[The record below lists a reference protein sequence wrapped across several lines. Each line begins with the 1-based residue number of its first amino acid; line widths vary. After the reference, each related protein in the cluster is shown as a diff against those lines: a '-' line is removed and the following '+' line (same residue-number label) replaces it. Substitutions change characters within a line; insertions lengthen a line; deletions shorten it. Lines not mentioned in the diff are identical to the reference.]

1 MNKEIVLT
9 AREKF
14 LNTYANL
21 PLSVRNE
28 IIFVLDNE
36 PMTWN
41 AVFLEV
47 SQSSEKGENIL
58 NKLKEL
64 KII

>member
-9 AREKF
+9 VREKF
-14 LNTYANL
+14 LNIYANL
-21 PLSVRNE
+21 PLAVRNE
-28 IIFVLDNE
+28 IIFVLNNE

>member
-1 MNKEIVLT
+1 MTEENVST

-14 LNTYANL
+14 LNAYANL
-21 PLSVRNE
+21 PLTVRNE
-28 IIFVLDNE
+28 IVVVLGEE

-47 SQSSEKGENIL
+47 SQDSEKGKIIL
-58 NKLKEL
+58 SKLKEL

>member
-1 MNKEIVLT
+1 MNEENVLT
-9 AREKF
+9 SREKF
-14 LNTYANL
+14 LNVYANL
-21 PLSVRNE
+21 PLAVRNE
-28 IIFVLDNE
+28 IVIVLGEE

-47 SQSSEKGENIL
+47 SQDSQKGEDIL
-58 NKLKEL
+58 NKLQEL